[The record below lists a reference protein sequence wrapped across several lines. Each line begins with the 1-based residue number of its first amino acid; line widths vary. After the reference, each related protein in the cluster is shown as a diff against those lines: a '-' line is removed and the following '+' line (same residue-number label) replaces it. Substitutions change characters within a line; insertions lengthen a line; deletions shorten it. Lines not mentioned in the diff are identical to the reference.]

1 MNTIQRLLSNTI
13 LAFVGNSIAKVSG
26 SILFIL
32 VGRMIGPS
40 EAGVFNLG
48 ITYYTILM
56 ALSTWGLNELLV
68 REVAPRR
75 DEGGRYFINYLV
87 IRLTISTLLYA
98 GLLLFLRLNLPY
110 SEETTLVLRII
121 SLTIFPEAV
130 FSLGQALFTANERL
144 AVPTL
149 AAIVN
154 SVIRLGL
161 GAWFLY
167 NGAGA
172 VAVAWVIPIS
182 TAVSLLVFPPAMMS
196 LFRRVPQKSAS
207 FRLDWRFS
215 REQLRF
221 TKGFV
226 LLEVF
231 QTLNF
236 QIDTFIISLLL
247 SEAAVGFY
255 GASQTILA
263 GLLMIPVAVRLGLY
277 PLMARYKHQD
287 TKKLAHLY
295 HKSSQYLL
303 VSGLP
308 LAAGVFV
315 LAESIILLI
324 FGESFGPAIPALQIS
339 IWALVFAMITVPNA
353 RMMLVDNRQK
363 QASWLRGLAMI
374 VSVSLNLLL
383 IPRLGFNGAAIAR
396 LLGTAVFFVFVY
408 VYVQRRLLKDNIL
421 PDAIRPLI
429 ATIVM
434 TAVIWPLRDTF
445 ILIPAVVGM
454 VVYGILILLMGV
466 VTAEDRVYLRQ
477 IFSHKVV

>member
-1 MNTIQRLLSNTI
+1 M
-13 LAFVGNSIAKVSG
+13 
-26 SILFIL
+26 
-32 VGRMIGPS
+32 GPA

-75 DEGGRYFINYLV
+75 DEGGRYFVNYLAM
-87 IRLTISTLLYA
+87 RLTISTLLYA
-98 GLLLFLRLNLPY
+98 GLLLFLRLSLPY
-110 SEETTLVLRII
+110 SEETIAVLRIM
-121 SLTIFPEAV
+121 SLAIFPEAV

-161 GAWFLY
+161 GIWLLY

-172 VAVAWVIPIS
+172 TTVAWVIPIS
-182 TAVSLLVFPPAMMS
+182 TAVSLLVFPPAILR
-196 LFRRVPQKSAS
+196 LFRRVPQKTSS
-207 FRLDWRFS
+207 VRLDWRFS
-215 REQLRF
+215 RQQLRF

-236 QIDTFIISLLL
+236 QLDTFIISLLL

-255 GASQTILA
+255 GASQIILA
-263 GLLMIPVAVRLGLY
+263 GFLMIPVAVRLALY

-287 TKKLAHLY
+287 MSKLAHLY
-295 HKSSQYLL
+295 HKSSQYLI
-303 VSGLP
+303 VTGLP
-308 LAAGVFV
+308 IAAGVFV
-315 LAESIILLI
+315 LAESLI
-324 FGESFGPAIPALQIS
+324 FLVFGESFAPSIPPLRIS

-353 RMMLVDNRQK
+353 RLMLVDDKQK
-363 QASWLRGLAMI
+363 QASWLWGLTMI
-374 VSVSLNLLL
+374 ASVSLNLLL
-383 IPRLGFNGAAIAR
+383 IPRLGINGAAIAR
-396 LLGTAVFFVFVY
+396 LLGTVVFFISVY
-408 VYVQRRLLKDNIL
+408 AYVQNRLLRDNIL
-421 PDAIRPLI
+421 PQAIRPLI
-429 ATIVM
+429 ATVVM
-434 TAVIWPLRDTF
+434 SGVIWPLREMF
-445 ILIPAVVGM
+445 ILIPVVVG
-454 VVYGILILLMGV
+454 VLVYALLILLLGV
-466 VTAEDRVYLRQ
+466 VTAEDRIYLRQ